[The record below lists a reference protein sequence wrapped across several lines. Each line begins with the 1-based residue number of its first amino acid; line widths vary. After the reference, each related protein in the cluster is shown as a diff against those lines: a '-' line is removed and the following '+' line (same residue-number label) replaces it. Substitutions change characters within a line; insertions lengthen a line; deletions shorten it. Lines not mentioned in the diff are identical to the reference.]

1 MLRARVALAV
11 VVALIAAELPAR
23 ADDTPAT
30 PAPPATPATPAP
42 PAPSATPA
50 PPTANADTAKAHYEK
65 AQQLYATGNY
75 DEAIAE
81 YGEAYRLKPHPNVL
95 YNIAQAYERLLDYA
109 QSVVWF
115 ERYLAEAPKDA
126 VERPIVENRLR
137 ILRNLPARVSVTTIP
152 EHVHAAVVDVAGK
165 RREADTPTVFKLP
178 AGPYTI
184 ELSQPGW
191 ESESHDVAAE
201 IGQPYFYQYR
211 LKRSTTQVSIFT
223 RPRGARVFIDERLV
237 GETPF
242 ASNLDVGHH
251 KLLLEHKDYPWHR
264 EDLDVKEGKPIQRE
278 ITLTR
283 PIRSGRTELVIG
295 AMVFGGAAGPLLVAS
310 VLGNSSF
317 GNSGLGL
324 AVYLLS
330 SGAGI
335 GAGFL
340 GSFLATRDGI
350 KVGYSSLMIGGGVWG
365 TSIATSLSLGLDVP
379 ARFIYGIAIAGSAIG
394 MTAGYLI
401 ARKTEISAGDAA
413 LVNSGGTWGTA
424 TGALLSQAIFRNP
437 TGSQLGWFMLGGTT
451 LGVMTGGL
459 LAWKLELSRGHVG
472 LIDVGGLAGTGLG
485 FALGYVIGVNAGQ
498 SEDNIQTGAR
508 YALGGLALGLLA
520 GAVLTRKYKGDVPPV
535 EALLHRD
542 PDGEGGGRWAF
553 GLPAFSVEQAQTAP
567 GSFVPRFTIT
577 LAKGSW

>member
-1 MLRARVALAV
+1 MQRRGVALAV
-11 VVALIAAELPAR
+11 VLALFAAELPAR
-23 ADDTPAT
+23 AVAVEETPEA
-30 PAPPATPATPAP
+30 AA
-42 PAPSATPA
+42 
-50 PPTANADTAKAHYEK
+50 AKAHYEK
-65 AQQLYATGNY
+65 AQQLYATGDY

-81 YGEAYRLKPHPNVL
+81 YNEAYRLKPHPNVL

-126 VERPIVENRLR
+126 IERPIVENRLR

-152 EHVHAAVVDVAGK
+152 EHVHAALVDAAGK
-165 RREADTPTVFKLP
+165 RRDADTPALFKVP
-178 AGPYTI
+178 AGSYTI
-184 ELSQPGW
+184 ELTRPGW
-191 ESESHDVAAE
+191 ESESHDLATE

-211 LKRSTTQVSIFT
+211 LKRSTAQVSIFT

-242 ASNLDVGHH
+242 AGTLDVGAH
-251 KLLLEHKDYPWHR
+251 KLLLEHRDYPWHR
-264 EDLDVKEGKPIQRE
+264 EELDVKPGAPIKRE
-278 ITLTR
+278 VTLTR

-310 VLGNSSF
+310 VLGDSSF

-324 AVYLLS
+324 LVYLLS

-340 GSFLATRDGI
+340 GSFLATREGI

-365 TSIATSLSLGLDVP
+365 TALSTSLSLGLGVP
-379 ARFIYGIAIAGSAIG
+379 SRYVYGLAIAGSGIG
-394 MTAGYLI
+394 MTAGFLA
-401 ARKTEISAGDAA
+401 ARKLDISAGDAA

-424 TGALLSQAIFRNP
+424 TGALLAQAIFRNP
-437 TGSQLGWFMLGGTT
+437 SASQFGWFILGGTT
-451 LGVMTGGL
+451 AGVLTGSL

-485 FALGYVIGVNAGQ
+485 FALGYVIGVNSGG
-498 SEDNIQTGAR
+498 EDNIQVGAR
-508 YALGGLALGLLA
+508 YALGGMALGLIA
-520 GAVLTRKYKGDVPPV
+520 GAMFTRKYKGDVPPV
-535 EALLHRD
+535 EALIQHQH
-542 PDGEGGGRWAF
+542 GRWAL
-553 GLPAFSVEQAQTAP
+553 GLPAFNVDQAQTAP
-567 GSFVPRFTIT
+567 GVSVPRFSLT

>member
-1 MLRARVALAV
+1 MRGALALAV
-11 VVALIAAELPAR
+11 VVVVAAAPAR
-23 ADDTPAT
+23 AQET
-30 PAPPATPATPAP
+30 
-42 PAPSATPA
+42 SATVEA
-50 PPTANADTAKAHYEK
+50 QAKAHYDK

-81 YGEAYRLKPHPNVL
+81 YQEAYRLKPHPNVL

-115 ERYLAEAPKDA
+115 ERYLAEAPPDA

-137 ILRNLPARVSVTTIP
+137 ILRNLPSRISVTTIP
-152 EHVHAAVVDVAGK
+152 EHVHAALVDAAGK
-165 RREADTPTVFKLP
+165 RREADTPALFKVP
-178 AGPYTI
+178 AGMYTI

-191 ESESHDVAAE
+191 EPESHEVGTE

-211 LKRSTTQVSIFT
+211 LKRSTAQVSIFT

-242 ASNLDVGHH
+242 AGTLDVGRH
-251 KLLLEHKDYPWHR
+251 KLLLEHRDYPWHR
-264 EDLDVKEGKPIQRE
+264 EDLDVQPGAPIQRE

-283 PIRSGRTELVIG
+283 PIRSGRTELVI
-295 AMVFGGAAGPLLVAS
+295 ASMVFGGAAGPLLVAS
-310 VLGNSSF
+310 VLGDSSF

-324 AVYLLS
+324 LVYMLS

-340 GSFLATRDGI
+340 GSFLATRDGV
-350 KVGYSSLMIGGGVWG
+350 KVGMSSLMIGSAAWG
-365 TSIATSLSLGLDVP
+365 TALATSLSLGLDVP
-379 ARFIYGIAIAGSAIG
+379 TRYVYSLAIAGSGIG
-394 MTAGYLI
+394 MSAGFLI
-401 ARKTEISAGDAA
+401 ARRLDISAGDAA

-424 TGALLSQAIFRNP
+424 TGALLAQSIIRNP
-437 TGSQLGWFMLGGTT
+437 SASQFGWFILGGTT
-451 LGVMTGGL
+451 AGLLTGSL

-485 FALGYVIGVNAGQ
+485 FALGYVIGVNSQ
-498 SEDNIQTGAR
+498 SEDNLQTGAR
-508 YALGGLALGLLA
+508 YALGGMALGLLA
-520 GAVLTRKYKGDVPPV
+520 GAVMTRKYKGDVPPV

-542 PDGEGGGRWAF
+542 GGGRWAV
-553 GLPAFSVEQAQTAP
+553 GVPAFTVDQAELAP
-567 GSFVPRFTIT
+567 GVAVPRFSLT